1 MGQGGT
7 EPADDYTV
15 TSWLIEDDSQ
25 VCLMSDLSEGLTVIL
40 TIIWWFQNLGRGY

>member
-15 TSWLIEDDSQ
+15 LYRYGNAEHLLQSAIFYIRETYHS
-25 VCLMSDLSEGLTVIL
+25 TVS
-40 TIIWWFQNLGRGY
+40 